1 MEMKEIFALYA
12 ETRSI
17 ALRNI
22 LVELN
27 IGLART
33 TAHRMG
39 SSCKESYQDLF
50 ELATL
55 GLIKAV
61 ERFNPAEKYFTSF
74 ALPYCKG
81 EILHFLRD
89 KGTLVRIPRGLH
101 DLSGKVKK
109 ARNTLSLRLNRRPSD
124 VEVAEYLKISLAQVQ
139 EAQAVDKSRRYI
151 WSLDTAIDSTDDLTL
166 GDTLVSEE
174 PPKLPHT
181 EKILQKL
188 RDAIALL
195 NNPAIDLIY
204 LQNKSIKEAQKILK
218 MSQTQINA
226 LLQQGINQLAEMEI
240 CDLDEAVQI
249 VSQCEDIK
257 NFEKF
262 VGYLLPS
269 DAIAFL
275 QEWLFGQLAAA

>member
-1 MEMKEIFALYA
+1 MKELFVLYS
-12 ETRSI
+12 ETRSL

-33 TAHRMG
+33 AAHRLTK
-39 SSCKESYQDLF
+39 SCQESYQDLF

-61 ERFNPAEKYFTSF
+61 ERFDPSEKYFTSF
-74 ALPYCKG
+74 ALPYCSG

-89 KGTLVRIPRGLH
+89 KATLVRIPRGLH

-109 ARNTLSLRLNRRPSD
+109 AKNTLSMRMGRRPSD
-124 VEVAEYLKISLAQVQ
+124 AEVAEYLEITIAQLS

-174 PPKLPHT
+174 TPDLPLRQ
-181 EKILQKL
+181 EILQKL
-188 RDAIALL
+188 TDAIASLG
-195 NNPAIDLIY
+195 NPAIDLIY
-204 LQNKSIKEAQKILK
+204 LQGKSLKEAQRILK
-218 MSQTQINA
+218 MSQTKINA
-226 LLQQGINQLAEMEI
+226 LLLQGINQLARVEI

-249 VSQCEDIK
+249 VAESEDLN
-257 NFEKF
+257 NFEKV

-269 DAIAFL
+269 DAISFL
-275 QEWLFGQLAAA
+275 QEWLFGQLAA